1 MPKDHK
7 QHEKYLKL
15 KKINK
20 KRYQSKWVNMNINV
34 KNTIKKWISIT
45 IVKLAND
52 QEMMLLD
59 HWMLLC
65 E

>member
-15 KKINK
+15 KKLTRRDIN
-20 KRYQSKWVNMNINV
+20 QNV
-34 KNTIKKWISIT
+34 KNIIKKWKWTSIT